1 MRTRAR
7 VLLWAP
13 VALLLAF
20 EFWLSGRTGSELPSF
35 GPSFEGK
42 DKVEHAVY
50 FFFTA
55 LLAVRAA
62 RFGERW
68 SRGKTAAL
76 VVSAPP
82 SGAARTRSTSPS
94 RPAGTSRSRTSAPTW
109 RASRSPWA
117 SEKESC
123 EGRDCRERSERRAV

>member
-20 EFWLSGRTGSELPSF
+20 EFWLSGRTGADLPSF

-68 SRGKTAAL
+68 SRGKTAVL
-76 VVSAPP
+76 VFL
-82 SGAARTRSTSPS
+82 GAALWGCSDEIHQSFVPGRDVEIADVAADVAGVALALGIGEGILRRT
-94 RPAGTSRSRTSAPTW
+94 GLSRT
-109 RASRSPWA
+109 
-117 SEKESC
+117 
-123 EGRDCRERSERRAV
+123 V